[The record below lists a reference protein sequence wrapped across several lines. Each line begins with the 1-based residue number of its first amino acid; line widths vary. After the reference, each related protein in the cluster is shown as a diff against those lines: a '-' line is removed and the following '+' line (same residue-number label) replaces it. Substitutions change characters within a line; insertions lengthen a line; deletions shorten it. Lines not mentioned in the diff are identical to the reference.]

1 MNIEDIFNSRMAPTP
16 PCHSSVENRM
26 PPCQNTMFP
35 NPHQYQYQ
43 PLIHVPTRTNTA
55 TLGEMGASVDMLRAQ
70 LTELSKRMD
79 TMESRVSKF
88 ESSVSND
95 IFLLKSTLSEHAT
108 ELLHIRDT
116 AEHTHAHV
124 KKTNELIEEQDF
136 CIDRLA
142 DIIRQTG
149 MKTVASN
156 IDLGTIRRRLSR
168 VEDFTSE
175 FYEQFESFKGI
186 NDIFSSLSDHIDEC
200 DRDISSFVMKNNNNN
215 NNNNNYD
222 NYDNLDDD
230 VPLPLSL
237 SLPCSQYSQSDLEN
251 YFLNYEE
258 QDNSNSNDG
267 DIDGRDHVNESKN
280 NDNSDEYDTNNLVIF
295 MKYNHQEQDVQ
306 SVQSI
311 QNVKDDDF
319 ERL

>member
-1 MNIEDIFNSRMAPTP
+1 MNIEDIFNSRMAQTP

-55 TLGEMGASVDMLRAQ
+55 TLGEMGASVDMMRAQ
-70 LTELSKRMD
+70 LMELSKRME
-79 TMESRVSKF
+79 TVESRFSKF

-108 ELLHIRDT
+108 ELLHIRDI
-116 AEHTHAHV
+116 AEDTHAHV

-142 DIIRQTG
+142 DIVRQSG

-156 IDLGTIRRRLSR
+156 IDLGIIRRRLSR
-168 VEDFTSE
+168 VEDFTGE
-175 FYEQFESFKGI
+175 FYEQFESFKSI
-186 NDIFSSLSDHIDEC
+186 KDIFSSLSDHINEC
-200 DRDISSFVMKNNNNN
+200 DRDISSFVMKNNNND
-215 NNNNNYD
+215 NYD

-230 VPLPLSL
+230 VPPPLSL
-237 SLPCSQYSQSDLEN
+237 PCSCSQYSQSDLEN

-258 QDNSNSNDG
+258 QDNSNDG

-280 NDNSDEYDTNNLVIF
+280 NDNNDEYETNNLVIF

-306 SVQSI
+306 SVQ
-311 QNVKDDDF
+311 NVKDDDF
-319 ERL
+319 EKL

>member
-1 MNIEDIFNSRMAPTP
+1 MNIEDIFNSGQGQSSPLN
-16 PCHSSVENRM
+16 SSVVNGT
-26 PPCQNTMFP
+26 PPCQNIMFP
-35 NPHQYQYQ
+35 NPHPFFTSSQQQNPYQYQ
-43 PLIHVPTRTNTA
+43 PLPLIHVPTRTNTA

-70 LTELSKRMD
+70 LMELSKRMD
-79 TMESRVSKF
+79 TMESRFSKF

-156 IDLGTIRRRLSR
+156 IDLGIIRRRLSR

-175 FYEQFESFKGI
+175 FYEHFESFKSI
-186 NDIFSSLSDHIDEC
+186 KDIFSSLSDHIDEC
-200 DRDISSFVMKNNNNN
+200 DQDISSFVMRKNDNLEFQSNDDGENINNNLET
-215 NNNNNYD
+215 
-222 NYDNLDDD
+222 NL
-230 VPLPLSL
+230 
-237 SLPCSQYSQSDLEN
+237 ET
-251 YFLNYEE
+251 YFSNYEE
-258 QDNSNSNDG
+258 DEEGEDNGDDDGNGKEPKND
-267 DIDGRDHVNESKN
+267 
-280 NDNSDEYDTNNLVIF
+280 
-295 MKYNHQEQDVQ
+295 
-306 SVQSI
+306 
-311 QNVKDDDF
+311 DDDF
-319 ERL
+319 EKLC